1 MTLIDGNQTAQQIR
15 EELTR
20 QVAQIK
26 EEGGKVP
33 HLAAILV
40 GNNPASE
47 AYVRNKVKDC
57 EKVGFTSTLVRFDTD
72 VSEEVL
78 LAKVQ
83 EINEDEDIDGLI
95 VQLPLPDHINPEKIT
110 FTIYP
115 EKDVDGFHPMN
126 VGRMAKGLPA
136 YIAATP
142 YGILQLLERY
152 QIKTEGKHCV
162 VIGRSD
168 IVGTPM
174 GILMSRKAYPGNCTV
189 TICHS
194 RTENMAAI
202 TRQADIIIAAIGK
215 AGFVTADMVKQGAV
229 VIDVGINRVED
240 ASKKSG
246 YGLVGDVDF
255 NSVAEKC
262 SYITPVPGGVGP
274 MTRAALL
281 YNTMLAAQRKV
292 YGS

>member
-26 EEGGKVP
+26 EQGGKVP

-57 EKVGFTSTLVRFDTD
+57 EKVGFSSTLARFGTD
-72 VSEEVL
+72 VSEEEL
-78 LAKVQ
+78 LAKVE
-83 EINEDEDIDGLI
+83 EINEDDDIDGLI
-95 VQLPLPDHINPEKIT
+95 VQLPLPDHINPEKVT
-110 FTIYP
+110 FTIRP

-142 YGILQLLERY
+142 YGILQLLEHY

-194 RTENMAAI
+194 RTENMPEI
-202 TRQADIIIAAIGK
+202 TRQADIIIAAIGR
-215 AGFVTADMVKQGAV
+215 AAFVTADMVKPGAV
-229 VIDVGINRVED
+229 VIDVGINRVDD
-240 ASKKSG
+240 ASRKSG
-246 YGLVGDVDF
+246 YALVGDVDF

-281 YNTMLAAQRKV
+281 YNTMLAARREI
-292 YGS
+292 YS

>member
-1 MTLIDGNQTAQQIR
+1 MTLIDGKLIAQQIR
-15 EELTR
+15 EDLKS
-20 QVAQIK
+20 QVAEIMEK
-26 EEGGKVP
+26 GGKTP

-57 EKVGFTSTLVRFDTD
+57 EKVGFKSTLARFDTD
-72 VSEEVL
+72 VSEEEL
-78 LAKVQ
+78 LAKVE
-83 EINEDEDIDGLI
+83 EINQDPDIDGLI
-95 VQLPLPDHINPEKIT
+95 VQLPLPDHITPEKVT
-110 FTIYP
+110 FAIRP

-126 VGRMAKGLPA
+126 TGRMAKGLPA

-142 YGILQLLERY
+142 FGILQLLERY
-152 QIKTEGKHCV
+152 EIETAGKHCV

-174 GILMSRKAYPGNCTV
+174 GILMSRKAYPGNSTV

-194 RTENMAAI
+194 RTKNMAEI

-215 AGFVTADMVKQGAV
+215 AKFLAADMVKEGAV

-240 ASKKSG
+240 ASRKSG
-246 YGLVGDVDF
+246 YALVGDVNF
-255 NSVAEKC
+255 EEVAEKC

-274 MTRAALL
+274 MTRAGLL
-281 YNTMLAAQRKV
+281 YNTMLAAQKV
-292 YGS
+292 IYKF

>member
-1 MTLIDGNQTAQQIR
+1 MISIDGKQTAQQIR
-15 EELTR
+15 EELTLE
-20 QVAQIK
+20 VNQIK
-26 EEGGKVP
+26 EQGGKVP

-57 EKVGFTSTLVRFDTD
+57 EQVGFGSTLVRFDTD
-72 VSEEVL
+72 ITEEEL

-83 EINEDEDIDGLI
+83 EINQDDDIDGVI

-110 FTIYP
+110 FAIDP
-115 EKDVDGFHPMN
+115 KKDVDGFHPTN

-136 YIAATP
+136 YISATP
-142 YGILQLLERY
+142 FGILQLLERY
-152 QIKTEGKHCV
+152 QIETAGKHCV

-174 GILMSRKAYPGNCTV
+174 SILMSRKAYPGNCTV

-194 RTENMAAI
+194 RTQNMAEI

-215 AGFVTADMVKQGAV
+215 AHFVTADMVKEGAI

-246 YGLVGDVDF
+246 FALTGDVDF

-281 YNTMLAAQRKV
+281 YNTMLAAKGKV
-292 YGS
+292 Y